1 MFALK
6 VNPKDLGRVKG
17 TRRDFN
23 QWAKGGFTKAMDTLL
38 AFSKT
43 NGGHPSFKNRTGKTA
58 QSLERTILNT
68 GVKGRIHSPSPVAG
82 FLYYGTSRH
91 WVEPVRASA
100 LSWIDPKSG
109 NRRFSMGHFVSGIK
123 GDHWVENAY
132 IKKQDTL
139 NGYIEDS
146 IIKGAVQ
153 KWQL

>member
-1 MFALK
+1 MVTLK
-6 VNPKDLGRVKG
+6 VDPKDLKRIKG
-17 TRRDFN
+17 SRRDLHK
-23 QWAKGGFTKAMDTLL
+23 WAKGGFTKSIDTLL

-43 NGGHPSFKNRTGKTA
+43 NGGHPSWKNRTGKTA
-58 QSLERTILNT
+58 QSLERTILQS
-68 GVKGRIHSPSPVAG
+68 GVKGRIHSPSPIAG

-100 LSWIDPKSG
+100 LSWVDPKSG
-109 NRRFSMGHFVSGIK
+109 TRLFSMGHWVSGIK
-123 GDHWVENAY
+123 ADHWVEKAY

-146 IIKGAVQ
+146 IIKGAIQ